1 VCFLI
6 SLVLFRF
13 LGVFRAVAARDRLRG
28 DGKESIVDLEDFGRG
43 SLSLSLSLSLCLFE
57 HLIVTTR
64 NLRYSCDRCIF
75 LYRVDDSEKGLGCFV
90 ESI

>member
-1 VCFLI
+1 MFLP
-6 SLVLFRF
+6 
-13 LGVFRAVAARDRLRG
+13 VAARAIG
-28 DGKESIVDLEDFGRG
+28 SAVTGRRVSQTWRSSG
-43 SLSLSLSLSLCLFE
+43 AALSFSLCLLAFE

-75 LYRVDDSEKGLGCFV
+75 LYRVDSEKGLGCFV